1 MMSMM
6 IDNPAIPLSF
16 IAGPAILANSCA
28 IIQNGA
34 STRYNLAVTQWR
46 EFQTSVSTQNDH
58 LARLYSS
65 PQEALRLAQRRIT
78 LQLREIELMLCASS
92 TFALTS
98 LLALTA
104 AILAQLGSGSAGVAI
119 SLMLV
124 SGGAGFLL
132 LLIAT
137 VAIFMEGACSR
148 RLIRLHPVAS

>member
-34 STRYNLAVTQWR
+34 SMRYNLAVTQWR
-46 EFQTSVSTQNDH
+46 EFQTSLSAKDDH
-58 LARLYSS
+58 LNRLYSS
-65 PQEALRLAQRRIT
+65 PQEALKLAQRRIS
-78 LQLREIELMLCASS
+78 LQLREIELMLCASC

-104 AILAQLGSGSAGVAI
+104 AILAQIGNESAAVAVF
-119 SLMLV
+119 LMLIA
-124 SGGAGFLL
+124 GGAGFLL
-132 LLIAT
+132 LFMTT
-137 VAIFMEGACSR
+137 VVIFKEGACSR
-148 RLIRLHPVAS
+148 RLIRLHPVIS